1 VRCGTKGRLANKTME
16 PTPSRRSRSGSL
28 AAQRTR
34 GSARLIVKPLASR
47 GDARVDMQN
56 AYDNRLDMGTYGGDV
71 QCQLRL
77 QPHPKDE
84 GREPI
89 VNWISER
96 LMARL
101 RHLGLA
107 YELPL
112 LARLPDIGTIA
123 YPEIQLVSV
132 EDELAFLF
140 HVVSDPALL
149 EAIAPMRRMITMAV
163 HERRGWSLVVETP

>member
-1 VRCGTKGRLANKTME
+1 MVFEPRSGRPNKTLQ
-16 PTPSRRSRSGSL
+16 PSSRAHSGGAKTEVSGRGLRRN
-28 AAQRTR
+28 AE
-34 GSARLIVKPLASR
+34 PLASR

-112 LARLPDIGTIA
+112 LARLPAIGTIA

-163 HERRGWSLVVETP
+163 HERREWSLVVETP